1 MASNTITIA
10 QITTSVTAK
19 PTNVSEGIQ
28 TIVSQACSE
37 RSMAVES
44 QARVASVV
52 HSARRAIESIHA
64 RAQMPIQR
72 QGGPAA
78 QSSARSAAEDN
89 LTDGPHNSSSLS
101 LVRFRSR
108 QRCGEGRDARTC

>member
-19 PTNVSEGIQ
+19 PTDVSERIQ
-28 TIVSQACSE
+28 NIVSQACSE

-52 HSARRAIESIHA
+52 HLH
-64 RAQMPIQR
+64 
-72 QGGPAA
+72 GGL
-78 QSSARSAAEDN
+78 SSQYMQVLRCENMLIGS
-89 LTDGPHNSSSLS
+89 
-101 LVRFRSR
+101 VQRSR
-108 QRCGEGRDARTC
+108 RKRQSKGQDFEKDV